1 MQTLLIYGSGDEE
14 HVGFE
19 RARQH
24 ATRPERLTSAPRTL
38 DLVVGPVN
46 VHGFARMTVQD
57 DVVATLRGLVRS
69 VAAGCRV
76 AGGVVDFVLSDEQE
90 QLRRSILEFGSRY
103 LNEAT
108 SDRDAAHEFSRDA
121 WKRCAD
127 FGIQGL
133 PVPEAYGGV
142 AADPV
147 TIAIALEALGYACDD
162 NGLLFSLNAQMW
174 SAEIPLVRFGTEAQ
188 KRRYLPRLCDG
199 SMIGVQGVT
208 EPGTGSD
215 ALAMTTRADRDG
227 DDYLLNGAKTF
238 ITNAPVAD
246 VFVVFA
252 VTDPASGF
260 AGLSAFL
267 VDRDAPGL
275 SVGEPFRKMGLRTSP
290 MSELAF
296 ADCHVRADSRL
307 GPEGAGM
314 AIFNA
319 SMEWER
325 IFILASAVGTMQRQV
340 DRSVAYARER
350 RQFGQPIAS
359 FQAVSHKIVDMK
371 VRCDTARLLLY
382 HTAWLKGRKR
392 SITLESAMTKLYLS
406 ESLVASSMDA
416 LQVHGAYGYMEESGV
431 ERDVR
436 DALGSRFYSG
446 TSQIQHNLIARAL
459 GL

>member
-1 MQTLLIYGSGDEE
+1 MD
-14 HVGFE
+14 FD
-19 RARQH
+19 
-24 ATRPERLTSAPRTL
+24 LT
-38 DLVVGPVN
+38 
-46 VHGFARMTVQD
+46 
-57 DVVATLRGLVRS
+57 
-69 VAAGCRV
+69 
-76 AGGVVDFVLSDEQE
+76 DEQQE
-90 QLRRSILEFGSRY
+90 LRRSILDFGSRY
-103 LNEAT
+103 LADGAT
-108 SDRDAAHEFSRDA
+108 NRDAAHEFSREG
-121 WKRCAD
+121 WQRCAQ

-133 PVPEAYGGV
+133 PVPQAYGGG
-142 AADPV
+142 AADPL

-174 SAEIPLVRFGTEAQ
+174 SAEIPLVRFGTNAQ
-188 KRRYLPRLCDG
+188 KRRYLPSLCDG
-199 SMIGVQGVT
+199 TMIGVQGVT

-215 ALAMTTRADRDG
+215 ALAMTTRADRDNG
-227 DDYLLNGAKTF
+227 GYRLNGAKTF

-252 VTDPASGF
+252 ITDPASGF

-267 VDRDAPGL
+267 VDRGTDGL
-275 SVGEPFRKMGLRTSP
+275 SVGKPFRKMGLRTSP

-296 ADCHVRADSRL
+296 ADCHVADESRL

-314 AIFNA
+314 AIFNV

-325 IFILASAVGTMQRQV
+325 IFILATAVGTMQRQLE
-340 DRSVAYARER
+340 RCIAYARER
-350 RQFGQPIAS
+350 RQFGRPIAT

-406 ESLVASSMDA
+406 ECFVASSMDA
-416 LQVHGAYGYMEESGV
+416 LQVHGAYGYMEESGL

-436 DALGSRFYSG
+436 DALGSRIYSG